1 MGEEETL
8 YSLQQRTEERNNL
21 MLQDEAKSSG
31 ALVVMDVQSA
41 ALAYTGEDPAFLKRL
56 SNAIA
61 TARKAGMR
69 VIHVTSRFRE
79 GYPEVSPHNRLFSR
93 GLAGGFLPSADVDI
107 HPAVAP
113 QPGEVIVTK
122 VRASAFSGSDFEVIL
137 RSQAISH
144 LILCGIAT
152 SGVVLSTVLEAADK
166 DYELTVLSD
175 GCADADE
182 EVQRV
187 LLTKIFPRY
196 AQVITVEEGEQKW
209 SKPPVE

>member
-1 MGEEETL
+1 MPEDNANKHT
-8 YSLQQRTEERNNL
+8 
-21 MLQDEAKSSG
+21 AF
-31 ALVVMDVQSA
+31 VVMDIQRT

-56 SNAIA
+56 SSAIV
-61 TARKAGMR
+61 TARKAGIR
-69 VIHVTSRFRE
+69 VIHVTVRFRE

-93 GLAGGFLPSADVDI
+93 GLAGGFLPSADLDI

-122 VRASAFSGSDFEVIL
+122 LRASAFTGSDFEVIL

-152 SGVVLSTVLEAADK
+152 SGVVLSTLLEAADK

-175 GCADADE
+175 CCADANE

-187 LLTKIFPRY
+187 LTTKIFPRY
-196 AQVITVEEGEQKW
+196 AEVITAEEW
-209 SKPPVE
+209 SKKASI

>member
-1 MGEEETL
+1 MAEDKT
-8 YSLQQRTEERNNL
+8 
-21 MLQDEAKSSG
+21 KSHD
-31 ALVVMDVQSA
+31 ALVVMDVQRA

-56 SNAIA
+56 SNAIG
-61 TARKAGMR
+61 TTRKASMR

-93 GLAGGFLPSADVDI
+93 GLAGGFLPSANLDI

-122 VRASAFSGSDFEVIL
+122 VRASAFSGSDLEVIL

-144 LILCGIAT
+144 LILCGMAT

-187 LLTKIFPRY
+187 LMTRIFPRY
-196 AQVITVEEGEQKW
+196 AEVITIEEWAK
-209 SKPPVE
+209 KR

>member
-1 MGEEETL
+1 MP
-8 YSLQQRTEERNNL
+8 
-21 MLQDEAKSSG
+21 QDKAKSHD
-31 ALVVMDVQSA
+31 ALVVMDIQSA

-56 SNAIA
+56 SSAIA
-61 TARKAGMR
+61 TARKAGIR
-69 VIHVTSRFRE
+69 VIHVTGRFRE

-113 QPGEVIVTK
+113 HPGEVIVTK

-137 RSQAISH
+137 RSQAINH

-196 AQVITVEEGEQKW
+196 AQVITVEEWEQKW

>member
-1 MGEEETL
+1 M
-8 YSLQQRTEERNNL
+8 SRDFPKSRT
-21 MLQDEAKSSG
+21 
-31 ALVVMDVQSA
+31 ALVVMDIQRA

-56 SNAIA
+56 SSAIA
-61 TARKAGMR
+61 TARLADIR
-69 VIHVTSRFRE
+69 VIHVTGRFRE

-93 GLAGGFLPSADVDI
+93 GLAGGFLPSAEVDI
-107 HPAVAP
+107 HQACAP

-122 VRASAFSGSDFEVIL
+122 VRASAFSGSDLEVIL
-137 RSQAISH
+137 RSQSINH
-144 LILCGIAT
+144 LVLCGIAT

-187 LLTKIFPRY
+187 LITRIFPRY
-196 AQVITVEEGEQKW
+196 AEVITVDGWDKKISEGDC
-209 SKPPVE
+209 

>member
-1 MGEEETL
+1 
-8 YSLQQRTEERNNL
+8 
-21 MLQDEAKSSG
+21 MLENQTKSQS
-31 ALVVMDVQSA
+31 ALIMMDVQSA
-41 ALAYTGEDPAFLKRL
+41 AFAYTGEDPAFLKRL
-56 SNAIA
+56 SSAMTA
-61 TARKAGMR
+61 ARKASMR

-79 GYPEVSPHNRLFSR
+79 GYPEVSPRNRLFSR
-93 GLAGGFLPSADVDI
+93 GLAGGFLPSANLDI

-144 LILCGIAT
+144 LILCGMAT

-175 GCADADE
+175 CCADADE

-187 LLTKIFPRY
+187 LITKIFPRY
-196 AQVITVEEGEQKW
+196 AEVSTTEEWEQTR
-209 SKPPVE
+209 

>member
-1 MGEEETL
+1 MSAD
-8 YSLQQRTEERNNL
+8 SL
-21 MLQDEAKSSG
+21 KSHP
-31 ALVVMDVQSA
+31 AFVVMDVQRA
-41 ALAYTGEDPAFLKRL
+41 ALAYTGEDSAFLKRL

-69 VIHVTSRFRE
+69 VIHVAVRFRE

-93 GLAGGFLPSADVDI
+93 GLAAGFLPSTDLAI

-113 QPGEVIVTK
+113 QSGEVVVTK
-122 VRASAFSGSDFEVIL
+122 VRASAFCGSDLEVIL
-137 RSQAISH
+137 RSQAINH
-144 LILCGIAT
+144 LVFCGIAT

-187 LLTKIFPRY
+187 LMTKIFPRY
-196 AQVITVEEGEQKW
+196 AEVTTVEAWEKKVSEGG
-209 SKPPVE
+209 

>member
-1 MGEEETL
+1 MSGD
-8 YSLQQRTEERNNL
+8 SL
-21 MLQDEAKSSG
+21 KSHT
-31 ALVVMDVQSA
+31 ALLVMDVQRA
-41 ALAYTGEDPAFLKRL
+41 AIAYTGEDSAFLKRL

-61 TARKAGMR
+61 TARKTGMR
-69 VIHVTSRFRE
+69 VIHLAARFRE
-79 GYPEVSPHNRLFSR
+79 GYPEVSPHNRFFSR
-93 GLAGGFLPSADVDI
+93 GLAAGFLPSTDLEI

-113 QPGEVIVTK
+113 QSGEVVVTK

-175 GCADADE
+175 CCADAE
-182 EVQRV
+182 EDVQRV
-187 LLTKIFPRY
+187 LMTKIFPRY
-196 AQVITVEEGEQKW
+196 AEVITVEAWDKKMSEGGY
-209 SKPPVE
+209 